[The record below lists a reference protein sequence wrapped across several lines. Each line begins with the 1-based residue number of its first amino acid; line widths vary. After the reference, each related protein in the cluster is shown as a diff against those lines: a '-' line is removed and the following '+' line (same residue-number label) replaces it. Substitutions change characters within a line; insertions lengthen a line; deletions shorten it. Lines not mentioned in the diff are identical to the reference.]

1 MAFIP
6 WCQFPHPTKRRNRH
20 MNSGLYLFLCDSYK
34 IYFSLIFLQKQ
45 KSKIKGFSLFEM
57 QIQNKEKGKLIL
69 GKSF

>member
-1 MAFIP
+1 
-6 WCQFPHPTKRRNRH
+6 
-20 MNSGLYLFLCDSYK
+20 MNSGLYLFLCDTYK
-34 IYFSLIFLQKQ
+34 IYFPLIFLQTQ